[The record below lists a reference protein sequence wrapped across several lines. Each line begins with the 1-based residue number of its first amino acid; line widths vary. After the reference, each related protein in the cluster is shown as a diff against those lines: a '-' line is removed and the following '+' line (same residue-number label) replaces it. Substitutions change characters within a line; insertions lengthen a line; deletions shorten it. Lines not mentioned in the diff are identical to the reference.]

1 MWSKRKLEK
10 YETVVRS
17 PRQRRLA
24 SEDDDGF
31 RSSSRVLEQKP
42 KPAVG
47 ALKIFEPEVML
58 KAEGMKVPKSNPS
71 QETESWINKQGHGL
85 SFAGLFVFTFLVYFR
100 PYELFP
106 SLSWL
111 SKSAFIVALTTVAI
125 FVPTQLSLESR
136 ITATPREVKLVLGL
150 LITGVLSIP
159 LAVEP
164 SRAVQ
169 SFTEYLKVIVMF
181 FVMVNV
187 VRTEKRLRKLILL
200 VLFASCILSIGALND
215 YRLGNLALQGRRIA
229 GVIGGLFSNP
239 NDLALHLV
247 TMIPISLALMLGSR
261 SLLKKSLYLAC
272 ALLLM
277 AGMVATF
284 SRGGFFGFVCVMGFL
299 VWKLAPRNR
308 MLFGALGLAAVLAT
322 IAIAPSAYR
331 SRLATTNDASAVAR
345 TDDLKRSILV
355 AARHPV
361 FGVGMDNYIIYSN
374 VNKTTHNAYTQIA
387 AEMGAI
393 ALLIYVAFL
402 VTPFKRLWRIEQA
415 TRTVERQPSAYYM
428 AIGLQGSLLAYMVV
442 SFFASVAYLWYAYY
456 LVAYCICL
464 RRVFAGSL
472 GDSTLSQPPRFSGL
486 LPKPGYVS
494 TRPQR
499 TIAVEES

>member
-111 SKSAFIVALTTVAI
+111 SKSAFIVAVTTVAI

-229 GVIGGLFSNP
+229 GVIGGLFGNP

-272 ALLLM
+272 SLLLM

-284 SRGGFFGFVCVMGFL
+284 SRGGFLGFVCVMAFL
-299 VWKLAPRNR
+299 VWKLAPRHR
-308 MLFGALGLAAVLAT
+308 MVFGVLGLAAVLVT
-322 IAIAPSAYR
+322 IAMAPSAYR

-355 AARHPV
+355 AARHPA

-374 VNKTTHNAYTQIA
+374 VNKTTHNAYTQVA
-387 AEMGAI
+387 AEMGVV
-393 ALLIYVAFL
+393 ALLVYVAFL
-402 VTPFKRLWRIEQA
+402 ITPFRRLRRIEQA
-415 TRTVERQPSAYYM
+415 MWAAKRKPSVYYL
-428 AIGLQGSLLAYMVV
+428 AIGLQASLVAYMVV

-464 RRVFAGSL
+464 RRISAGFVA
-472 GDSTLSQPPRFSGL
+472 DSTSRQEQKSSEPLSRLNHSSTQPS
-486 LPKPGYVS
+486 
-494 TRPQR
+494 
-499 TIAVEES
+499 AVVVGGN